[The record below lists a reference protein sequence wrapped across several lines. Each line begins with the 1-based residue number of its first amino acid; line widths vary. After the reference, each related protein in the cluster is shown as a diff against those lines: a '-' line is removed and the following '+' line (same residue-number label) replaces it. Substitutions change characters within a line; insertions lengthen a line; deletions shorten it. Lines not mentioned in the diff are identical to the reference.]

1 MLSKVYVLSTKLFTV
16 EELFSEKE
24 IHPPAS
30 SSFFNLLAVI
40 PIFFFFYCL
49 LDGRLC
55 KYFLREHVRA
65 RFFNPCLNFCFLEIK
80 VDILEHNIVM
90 ENRYPLFQT
99 SELMQ
104 LLCLPTTKSSWTTV
118 CSSFQQKYLL
128 FLCESRRKIVRVFR
142 RLIKQLFRWF
152 RGRYRGTNLLH

>member
-24 IHPPAS
+24 VHPPAS

-40 PIFFFFYCL
+40 PIFFSFTDPGCL

-90 ENRYPLFQT
+90 ENRYPLFQA

-104 LLCLPTTKSSWTTV
+104 LLCLPTMKSSWTTV
-118 CSSFQQKYLL
+118 CCSFQQKYLL
-128 FLCESRRKIVRVFR
+128 FLCAWRRKQKKHFEV
-142 RLIKQLFRWF
+142 
-152 RGRYRGTNLLH
+152 

>member
-1 MLSKVYVLSTKLFTV
+1 MCFLQSCSLLKSYFRKKRSIPLLHLHFSTYWLLSQ
-16 EELFSEKE
+16 
-24 IHPPAS
+24 
-30 SSFFNLLAVI
+30 
-40 PIFFFFYCL
+40 FFFSFTGPGCL

-80 VDILEHNIVM
+80 VDTLEHNIVM

-104 LLCLPTTKSSWTTV
+104 LLCLLTMISYWTAV
-118 CSSFQQKYLL
+118 CHSFQKKYVLL
-128 FLCESRRKIVRVFR
+128 FLYMTKKRKRI
-142 RLIKQLFRWF
+142 
-152 RGRYRGTNLLH
+152 